1 MPLKHEGDRR
11 WVEMEFLV
19 PGTPEQ
25 IWAAVATGPGMTAWF
40 TPTKVEERVGGTIEF
55 DFGGGATS
63 SGKVTVWE
71 PPVRLVYEEHGW
83 NGDAP
88 PVATE
93 VTVETR
99 SRGRCVVRIVHSM
112 FTTDDQWDDQF
123 DGFESGWPGFIEVLR
138 IYLSQHAGAK
148 AAMVWAPGIHTDP
161 STDAW
166 TILAGGLGVAGLNRG
181 ARWEAPADLPACAGV
196 MERINQD
203 ARSQDVMIRLE
214 QPIPGVVFAGAYRM
228 GEQTR
233 ATVGLYLYGDQAAE
247 LSARL
252 EPAWVEWMAKRFP
265 S

>member
-25 IWAAVATGPGMTAWF
+25 IWDAVATGPGMTAWF
-40 TPTKVEERVGGTIEF
+40 TPTTVEERAGGAIEF

-71 PPVRLVYEEHGW
+71 PPLRLVYEEYGW
-83 NGDAP
+83 SGDAP

-112 FTTDDQWDDQF
+112 FTTDDQWDEQF

-148 AAMVWAPGIHTDP
+148 AAVVRAPAIYAGSSNH
-161 STDAW
+161 AW
-166 TILAGGLGVAGLNRG
+166 SALSGALGLAGLDRG
-181 ARWEAPADLPACAGV
+181 ARWDAPAGLPPCGGV
-196 MERINQD
+196 IERIHQD
-203 ARSQDVMIRLE
+203 AASQDVMIRVE
-214 QPIPGVVFAGAYRM
+214 QPLPGVALVGAYRW
-228 GEQTR
+228 EAQTR
-233 ATVGLYLYGDQAAE
+233 VVVIFYWYGDGAAE
-247 LSARL
+247 LAERI
-252 EPAWVEWMAKRFP
+252 EPAWVDWMAKRFP
-265 S
+265 V

>member
-25 IWAAVATGPGMTAWF
+25 IWAAVATGMGMTAWF
-40 TPTKVEERVGGTIEF
+40 TPTKVEERVGGEIEF

-99 SRGRCVVRIVHSM
+99 SRGRCVLRIVHSM

-138 IYLSQHAGAK
+138 IYLKHHAGAK
-148 AAMVWAPGIHTDP
+148 AAVVRAPVVHSGDAAAAW
-161 STDAW
+161 ST
-166 TILAGGLGVAGLNRG
+166 LAGGLGLAGLNRE
-181 ARWEAPADLPACAGV
+181 ARWTGPADLPPASGVVERIQQDAGSHEAMLRLDQPLPGV
-196 MERINQD
+196 MYLGTYRWEAQ
-203 ARSQDVMIRLE
+203 ARAM
-214 QPIPGVVFAGAYRM
+214 VV
-228 GEQTR
+228 
-233 ATVGLYLYGDQAAE
+233 LYLYGDQAAE
-247 LSARL
+247 LAATI
-252 EPAWVEWMAKRFP
+252 EPAWVAWMAKRFP